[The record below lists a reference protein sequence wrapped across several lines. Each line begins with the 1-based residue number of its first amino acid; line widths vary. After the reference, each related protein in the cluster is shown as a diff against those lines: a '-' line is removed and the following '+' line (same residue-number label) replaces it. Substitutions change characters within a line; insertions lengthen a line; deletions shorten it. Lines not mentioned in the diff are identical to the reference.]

1 MRTILLLHFLIKQ
14 FEVIFQVNAMVD
26 RVSEMFP
33 NRSREEILNVVRD
46 TGSITGAV
54 DYFLSRTR
62 GNAEETLSGNNE
74 NAINQVLN
82 NNDVCRKS

>member
-1 MRTILLLHFLIKQ
+1 
-14 FEVIFQVNAMVD
+14 MVD

-33 NRSREEILNVVRD
+33 NRSREEVLNVVRD

>member
-1 MRTILLLHFLIKQ
+1 
-14 FEVIFQVNAMVD
+14 MVD